1 MYFQNCAVRLTLHAE
16 TVSAQAATP
25 KQPCGTR
32 SNCVVLLRSR
42 PDTVNSGTLHKTL
55 VSTLL
60 TPSCFPRT
68 KPPVPFSATVADC
81 RQQGTASSPLSTA
94 ITIIHYFYQTC
105 NCLRLTRFV
114 AAGRGV
120 SKKRRTQIAP
130 AAVFSKRSVQ
140 LLSASALRARRV
152 RFELRLK
159 AHGISR
165 NWGALPPLQTCR
177 LFAALPRLRSVRQ
190 GASLTMRTAGGK
202 IKILYGK
209 FTCRA
214 GGNMIKE
221 KIDRINF
228 LAKKSKTEGLTEE
241 ERQSRLRFA
250 ANT

>member
-1 MYFQNCAVRLTLHAE
+1 MQTVRVLHDLFGKDNPNRATFRGKIIKANKKGLRKAVPCVFKNCAVRLTLHAE

-42 PDTVNSGTLHKTL
+42 PDTVNSVTLHKTL

-68 KPPVPFSATVADC
+68 KPPVPFSPTVADC

-105 NCLRLTRFV
+105 NCLRLARFV

-130 AAVFSKRSVQ
+130 AAVFSKRRVQ

-165 NWGALPPLQTCR
+165 NGAHCR
-177 LFAALPRLRSVRQ
+177 HCKHAVFLRLCPACVRCGRALR
-190 GASLTMRTAGGK
+190 
-202 IKILYGK
+202 
-209 FTCRA
+209 
-214 GGNMIKE
+214 
-221 KIDRINF
+221 
-228 LAKKSKTEGLTEE
+228 
-241 ERQSRLRFA
+241 
-250 ANT
+250 

>member
-1 MYFQNCAVRLTLHAE
+1 MRDIFGKDNPNRATFRGKIIKANKKGLRKAVPCVFKNCAVRLTLHAE

-42 PDTVNSGTLHKTL
+42 PDTVNSVTLHKTL

-68 KPPVPFSATVADC
+68 KPPVPFSPTVADC

-105 NCLRLTRFV
+105 NCLRLARFV

-120 SKKRRTQIAP
+120 SKQRRTQIAP

-152 RFELRLK
+152 CFALRLK

-165 NWGALPPLQTCR
+165 NGAHCR
-177 LFAALPRLRSVRQ
+177 HCKYAVILRVCPACIRCGRAPR
-190 GASLTMRTAGGK
+190 
-202 IKILYGK
+202 
-209 FTCRA
+209 
-214 GGNMIKE
+214 
-221 KIDRINF
+221 
-228 LAKKSKTEGLTEE
+228 
-241 ERQSRLRFA
+241 
-250 ANT
+250 

>member
-1 MYFQNCAVRLTLHAE
+1 MQTVRILRDILGKDNPNKATSRGKIIKANKKGLQKAVPCVFKNCAVRLTLHAE

-42 PDTVNSGTLHKTL
+42 PDTVNSVTLHKTL

-68 KPPVPFSATVADC
+68 KPPVPFSPTVADC

-105 NCLRLTRFV
+105 NCLRLARFV

-120 SKKRRTQIAP
+120 SKQRLTQIAS

-140 LLSASALRARRV
+140 LLSASALRARV
-152 RFELRLK
+152 CFALCLK
-159 AHGISR
+159 AHGTSR
-165 NWGALPPLQTCR
+165 NGAHCR
-177 LFAALPRLRSVRQ
+177 HCKYAVFLRLCLACVRC
-190 GASLTMRTAGGK
+190 GG
-202 IKILYGK
+202 
-209 FTCRA
+209 T
-214 GGNMIKE
+214 
-221 KIDRINF
+221 
-228 LAKKSKTEGLTEE
+228 
-241 ERQSRLRFA
+241 LR
-250 ANT
+250 

>member
-1 MYFQNCAVRLTLHAE
+1 MQTVRVLRNIFGKDNSNKATFRGKIIKANKKGLRKAVPCVFKNCAVRLTLHAE

-42 PDTVNSGTLHKTL
+42 PDTVNSVTLHKTL

-68 KPPVPFSATVADC
+68 KPPVPFSPTVADC

-105 NCLRLTRFV
+105 NCLRLARFV

-120 SKKRRTQIAP
+120 SKQRRTQIAP

-152 RFELRLK
+152 CFALRLK

-165 NWGALPPLQTCR
+165 NGAHCR
-177 LFAALPRLRSVRQ
+177 HCKYAVILRLCPACIRCGRAPR
-190 GASLTMRTAGGK
+190 
-202 IKILYGK
+202 
-209 FTCRA
+209 
-214 GGNMIKE
+214 
-221 KIDRINF
+221 
-228 LAKKSKTEGLTEE
+228 
-241 ERQSRLRFA
+241 
-250 ANT
+250 

>member
-1 MYFQNCAVRLTLHAE
+1 MQTVRVLHDLFGKDNSNKATFRGKIIKANKKGLRKAVPCVLKNCAVRLTLHAE

-42 PDTVNSGTLHKTL
+42 PDTVNSVTLHKTL

-68 KPPVPFSATVADC
+68 KPPVPFSPTVADC

-105 NCLRLTRFV
+105 NCLRLARFV

-120 SKKRRTQIAP
+120 SKQRRTQIAP

-165 NWGALPPLQTCR
+165 NWGALPSLQTCR
-177 LFAALPRLRSVRQ
+177 LFCGFAPPAFGAA
-190 GASLTMRTAGGK
+190 G
-202 IKILYGK
+202 
-209 FTCRA
+209 
-214 GGNMIKE
+214 
-221 KIDRINF
+221 
-228 LAKKSKTEGLTEE
+228 
-241 ERQSRLRFA
+241 RFVDNA
-250 ANT
+250 HGRW

>member
-1 MYFQNCAVRLTLHAE
+1 MQTVRVLRDIFGKDNSNKATFRGKIIKANKKGLRKAVPCVFKNCAVRLTLHAE

-42 PDTVNSGTLHKTL
+42 PDTVNSVTLHKTL

-68 KPPVPFSATVADC
+68 KPPVPFSPTVADC

-105 NCLRLTRFV
+105 NCLRLARFV

-120 SKKRRTQIAP
+120 SKQRRTQIAP

-152 RFELRLK
+152 CFALRLK

-165 NWGALPPLQTCR
+165 NWGALPSLQICR
-177 LFAALPRLRSVRQ
+177 LFCGFTPPAFGAA
-190 GASLTMRTAGGK
+190 G
-202 IKILYGK
+202 
-209 FTCRA
+209 
-214 GGNMIKE
+214 
-221 KIDRINF
+221 
-228 LAKKSKTEGLTEE
+228 
-241 ERQSRLRFA
+241 RFVDNA
-250 ANT
+250 HGRW

>member
-1 MYFQNCAVRLTLHAE
+1 MQTVRVLRDIFGKDNPNRATFRGKIIKANKKGLRKAVPCVFKNCAVRLTLHAE

-42 PDTVNSGTLHKTL
+42 PDTVNSVTLHKTL

-68 KPPVPFSATVADC
+68 KPPVPFSPTVADC

-105 NCLRLTRFV
+105 NCLRLARFV

-120 SKKRRTQIAP
+120 SKQRRTQIAP

-152 RFELRLK
+152 CFALRLK

-165 NWGALPPLQTCR
+165 NWGALPSLQICR
-177 LFAALPRLRSVRQ
+177 LFCGFAPPAFGAAGRLVDNAHGRW
-190 GASLTMRTAGGK
+190 
-202 IKILYGK
+202 
-209 FTCRA
+209 
-214 GGNMIKE
+214 
-221 KIDRINF
+221 
-228 LAKKSKTEGLTEE
+228 
-241 ERQSRLRFA
+241 
-250 ANT
+250 

>member
-1 MYFQNCAVRLTLHAE
+1 MQTVHVLRDIFGKDNPNKATFRGKIIKANKKGLRKAVPCVFKNCAVRLTLHAE

-42 PDTVNSGTLHKTL
+42 PDTVNSVTLHKTL

-68 KPPVPFSATVADC
+68 KPPVPFSPTVADC

-105 NCLRLTRFV
+105 NCLRLARFV

-120 SKKRRTQIAP
+120 SKQRRTQIAP

-152 RFELRLK
+152 RFALRLK

-165 NWGALPPLQTCR
+165 NGAHCR
-177 LFAALPRLRSVRQ
+177 HCKYAVFLRLCPACVRCGRALR
-190 GASLTMRTAGGK
+190 
-202 IKILYGK
+202 
-209 FTCRA
+209 
-214 GGNMIKE
+214 
-221 KIDRINF
+221 
-228 LAKKSKTEGLTEE
+228 
-241 ERQSRLRFA
+241 
-250 ANT
+250 

>member
-1 MYFQNCAVRLTLHAE
+1 MQTVRVLRDIFGKDNPNRATFRGKIIKANKKGLRKAVPCVFKNCAVRLTLHAE

-42 PDTVNSGTLHKTL
+42 PDTVNSVTLHKTL

-68 KPPVPFSATVADC
+68 KPPVPFSPTVADC

-94 ITIIHYFYQTC
+94 IAIIHYFYQTC
-105 NCLRLTRFV
+105 NCLRLARFV

-120 SKKRRTQIAP
+120 SKQRRTQIAP

-152 RFELRLK
+152 CFALRLK

-165 NWGALPPLQTCR
+165 NWGALPSLQICR
-177 LFAALPRLRSVRQ
+177 LFCGFALPAF
-190 GASLTMRTAGGK
+190 GAAG
-202 IKILYGK
+202 
-209 FTCRA
+209 
-214 GGNMIKE
+214 
-221 KIDRINF
+221 
-228 LAKKSKTEGLTEE
+228 
-241 ERQSRLRFA
+241 RFVDNA
-250 ANT
+250 HGRW

>member
-1 MYFQNCAVRLTLHAE
+1 MQTVRVLRDIFGKDNSNRATFRGKIIKANKKGLRKAVPCIFKNCAVRLTLHAE

-42 PDTVNSGTLHKTL
+42 PDTVNSVTLHKTL

-68 KPPVPFSATVADC
+68 KPPVPFSPTVADC

-105 NCLRLTRFV
+105 NCLRLARFV

-120 SKKRRTQIAP
+120 SKQRRTQIAP
-130 AAVFSKRSVQ
+130 AAVFSKRRVQ

-152 RFELRLK
+152 CFALRLK

-165 NWGALPPLQTCR
+165 NWGALPSLQICR
-177 LFAALPRLRSVRQ
+177 LFCGFAPPAFGAAGRLVDNAHGRW
-190 GASLTMRTAGGK
+190 
-202 IKILYGK
+202 
-209 FTCRA
+209 
-214 GGNMIKE
+214 
-221 KIDRINF
+221 
-228 LAKKSKTEGLTEE
+228 
-241 ERQSRLRFA
+241 
-250 ANT
+250 

>member
-1 MYFQNCAVRLTLHAE
+1 MQTVRVLRDIFGKDNSNKATFRGKIIKANKKGLRKAVPCVFKNCAVRLTLHAE

-42 PDTVNSGTLHKTL
+42 PDTVNSVTLHKTL

-68 KPPVPFSATVADC
+68 KPPVPFSPTVADC
-81 RQQGTASSPLSTA
+81 RQQGTASSPLSTV

-105 NCLRLTRFV
+105 NCLRLARFV

-120 SKKRRTQIAP
+120 SKQRRTQIAP

-152 RFELRLK
+152 CFALRLK

-165 NWGALPPLQTCR
+165 NWGALPSLQICR
-177 LFAALPRLRSVRQ
+177 LFCGFAPPAFGAA
-190 GASLTMRTAGGK
+190 G
-202 IKILYGK
+202 
-209 FTCRA
+209 
-214 GGNMIKE
+214 
-221 KIDRINF
+221 
-228 LAKKSKTEGLTEE
+228 
-241 ERQSRLRFA
+241 RFVDNA
-250 ANT
+250 HGRW

>member
-1 MYFQNCAVRLTLHAE
+1 MRDIFGKDNPNRATFRGKIIKANKKGLRKAVPCVFKNCAVRLTLHAE

-42 PDTVNSGTLHKTL
+42 PDTVNSVTLHKTL

-68 KPPVPFSATVADC
+68 KPPVPFSPTVADC

-105 NCLRLTRFV
+105 NCLRLARFV

-120 SKKRRTQIAP
+120 SKQRRTQIAP

-165 NWGALPPLQTCR
+165 NGAHCR
-177 LFAALPRLRSVRQ
+177 HCKHAVF
-190 GASLTMRTAGGK
+190 
-202 IKILYGK
+202 
-209 FTCRA
+209 
-214 GGNMIKE
+214 
-221 KIDRINF
+221 
-228 LAKKSKTEGLTEE
+228 
-241 ERQSRLRFA
+241 LRFCPA
-250 ANT
+250 CVRCGRALR

>member
-1 MYFQNCAVRLTLHAE
+1 MQTVRILRDILGKDNPNKATFRGKIIKADKKGLRKAVPCVFKNCAVRLTLHAE

-42 PDTVNSGTLHKTL
+42 PDTVNSVTLHKTL

-68 KPPVPFSATVADC
+68 KPPVPFSPTVADC

-105 NCLRLTRFV
+105 NCLRLARFV

-120 SKKRRTQIAP
+120 SKQRRTQIAP

-152 RFELRLK
+152 CFALRLK

-165 NWGALPPLQTCR
+165 NWGALPSLQICR
-177 LFAALPRLRSVRQ
+177 LFCGFAPPAFGAA
-190 GASLTMRTAGGK
+190 G
-202 IKILYGK
+202 
-209 FTCRA
+209 
-214 GGNMIKE
+214 
-221 KIDRINF
+221 
-228 LAKKSKTEGLTEE
+228 
-241 ERQSRLRFA
+241 RFVDNA
-250 ANT
+250 HGRW

>member
-1 MYFQNCAVRLTLHAE
+1 MQTVRVLRDIFGKDNPNKATFRGKIIKANKKGLRKAVPCVFKNCAVRLTLHAE

-42 PDTVNSGTLHKTL
+42 PDTVNSVTLHKTL

-68 KPPVPFSATVADC
+68 KPPVPFSPTVADC

-105 NCLRLTRFV
+105 NCLRLARFV

-120 SKKRRTQIAP
+120 SKQRRTQIAP

-152 RFELRLK
+152 RFALRLK

-165 NWGALPPLQTCR
+165 NGAHCR
-177 LFAALPRLRSVRQ
+177 HYKHAVFLRLCPACVRCGRALR
-190 GASLTMRTAGGK
+190 
-202 IKILYGK
+202 
-209 FTCRA
+209 
-214 GGNMIKE
+214 
-221 KIDRINF
+221 
-228 LAKKSKTEGLTEE
+228 
-241 ERQSRLRFA
+241 
-250 ANT
+250 

>member
-1 MYFQNCAVRLTLHAE
+1 MQTVRVLRDIFGKDNSNKATFRGKIIKANKKGLRKAVPCVFKNCAVRLTLHAE

-42 PDTVNSGTLHKTL
+42 PDTVNSVTLHKTL

-68 KPPVPFSATVADC
+68 KPPVPFSPTVADC

-105 NCLRLTRFV
+105 NCLRLARFV

-120 SKKRRTQIAP
+120 SKQRRTQIAP

-152 RFELRLK
+152 CFALRLK

-165 NWGALPPLQTCR
+165 NWGALPSLQICR
-177 LFAALPRLRSVRQ
+177 LFC
-190 GASLTMRTAGGK
+190 GFASPA
-202 IKILYGK
+202 
-209 FTCRA
+209 
-214 GGNMIKE
+214 
-221 KIDRINF
+221 
-228 LAKKSKTEGLTEE
+228 
-241 ERQSRLRFA
+241 FA
-250 ANT
+250 AEGRFVDNAHGRW

>member
-1 MYFQNCAVRLTLHAE
+1 MQTVRVLRDIFGKDNSNKATFRGKIIKAKKKGLRKAVPCVFKNCAVRLTLHAE

-42 PDTVNSGTLHKTL
+42 PDTVNSVTLHKTL

-68 KPPVPFSATVADC
+68 KPPVPFSPTVADC

-105 NCLRLTRFV
+105 NCLRLARFV

-120 SKKRRTQIAP
+120 SKQRRTQIAP

-152 RFELRLK
+152 CFALRLK

-165 NWGALPPLQTCR
+165 NGAHCR
-177 LFAALPRLRSVRQ
+177 HYKHAVF
-190 GASLTMRTAGGK
+190 
-202 IKILYGK
+202 
-209 FTCRA
+209 
-214 GGNMIKE
+214 
-221 KIDRINF
+221 
-228 LAKKSKTEGLTEE
+228 
-241 ERQSRLRFA
+241 LRFCPA
-250 ANT
+250 CVRCGRALR

>member
-1 MYFQNCAVRLTLHAE
+1 MQTVCVLRDIFGKDNSNKATFRGKIIKANKKGLRKAVPCVFKNCAVRLTLHAE

-42 PDTVNSGTLHKTL
+42 PDTVNSVTLHKTL

-68 KPPVPFSATVADC
+68 KPPVPFSPTVADC

-94 ITIIHYFYQTC
+94 ITIIHYFCQTC
-105 NCLRLTRFV
+105 NCLRLVRFV

-120 SKKRRTQIAP
+120 SKQRRTQIAP

-140 LLSASALRARRV
+140 LLSASDLRARRV
-152 RFELRLK
+152 CFALRLK

-165 NWGALPPLQTCR
+165 NGAHCR
-177 LFAALPRLRSVRQ
+177 HYKHAVF
-190 GASLTMRTAGGK
+190 
-202 IKILYGK
+202 
-209 FTCRA
+209 
-214 GGNMIKE
+214 
-221 KIDRINF
+221 
-228 LAKKSKTEGLTEE
+228 
-241 ERQSRLRFA
+241 LRFCPA
-250 ANT
+250 CVRCGRALR